1 MLYLNVLKNQKSY
14 LECEVQKIYSLIQFN
29 TGIQFNIQDV
39 YKIMNELDPNL
50 QFSFEELTKN
60 MT

>member
-1 MLYLNVLKNQKSY
+1 MLYLNVLKNQKSH

-29 TGIQFNIQDV
+29 RGIQFNIQDV